1 MNIWHDIDEQR
12 ITKEKF
18 IACIEISK
26 GSKMKYELD
35 KESGRLIL
43 DRVLYTSTHYPQN
56 YGFIPRTYADD
67 DDPLDVLVMCQEKIE
82 PLCLVQC
89 YPIGVIKMIDSNRVD
104 EKIIAIACGDPSLNT
119 HKDIKELPK
128 HVFEEISHFFTVY
141 KQLEGKAASVTETA
155 GHEEAMRIIDKCI
168 KDYKEKFEKRL
179 MRF

>member
-1 MNIWHDIDEQR
+1 MNIWHDVDDRR
-12 ITKEKF
+12 INEDRF
-18 IACIEISK
+18 IACIEIPK

-82 PLCLVQC
+82 PLCLVEC
-89 YPIGVIKMIDSNRVD
+89 YPIGVIKMIDSDRID
-104 EKIIAIACGDPSLNT
+104 EKIIAIACGDPSLNS
-119 HKDIKELPK
+119 HQDICDLPQ

-141 KQLEGKAASVTETA
+141 KQLEGKATSVTETA
-155 GHEEAMRIIDKCI
+155 GREEAQRIISKSI
-168 KDYKEKFEKRL
+168 KAYKDKFEKRL
-179 MRF
+179 LRY

>member
-1 MNIWHDIDEQR
+1 MNIWHDIDSSR

-35 KESGRLIL
+35 KTSGRLIL

-82 PLCLVQC
+82 PLCLVEC
-89 YPIGVIKMIDSNRVD
+89 YPIGVIKMIDSDRID

-119 HKDIKELPK
+119 HQDIGDLPY

-141 KQLEGKAASVTETA
+141 KQLEGKATSVTETA
-155 GHEEAMRIIDKCI
+155 GREEAMQIINKAI
-168 KDYKEKFEKRL
+168 SSYEEKFEKRL

>member
-1 MNIWHDIDEQR
+1 MNIWHDIDERR
-12 ITKEKF
+12 ISSDKF

-43 DRVLYTSTHYPQN
+43 DRVLYTSTHYPQS

-82 PLCLVQC
+82 PLCLVDC
-89 YPIGVIKMIDSNRVD
+89 YPIGVIKMIDSDRID

-119 HKDIKELPK
+119 HRDITDLPP
-128 HVFEEISHFFTVY
+128 HVFTEISHFFTVY
-141 KQLEGKAASVTETA
+141 KQLEGKATSVTETA
-155 GHEEAMRIIDKCI
+155 GREEAMRIIDKAI
-168 KDYKEKFEKRL
+168 KDYKDKFEKHL
-179 MRF
+179 LRF